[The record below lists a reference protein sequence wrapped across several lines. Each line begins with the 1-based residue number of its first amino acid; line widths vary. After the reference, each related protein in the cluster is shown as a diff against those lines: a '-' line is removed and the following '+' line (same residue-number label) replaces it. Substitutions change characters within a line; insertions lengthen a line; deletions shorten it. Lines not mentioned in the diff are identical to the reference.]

1 MEIRFKNSQNYVP
14 FKLIDPG
21 EVFLMGGAYYMKAQ
35 PTDSYN
41 AVSLQDGELH
51 YIYSDMDVQQV
62 SCCLVIE

>member
-1 MEIRFKNSQNYVP
+1 MEIRHQSSQNYVP
-14 FKLIDPG
+14 FKLIDLG
-21 EVFLMGGAYYMKAQ
+21 AVFLMEGTYYMKTQ